1 MTAPRPELVAMAPGE
16 VERDGR
22 GRNHHVH
29 LQIAILLVQE
39 RDHVSVEQFAGEPG
53 HVERLGE
60 QLRGHPALAADGLAH
75 GAVQGE
81 EGRQVR
87 VRGIQDHDPT
97 RPGAI
102 LLVLRASD
110 VGRQRQ

>member
-1 MTAPRPELVAMAPGE
+1 MAPGE

-29 LQIAILLVQE
+29 PQIAILLLQE
-39 RDHVSVEQFAGEPG
+39 CDHVPVEQLAREPV

-102 LLVLRASD
+102 LLDLRASD